1 MLTMLKKTFW
11 AVIII
16 LLVIPPLLLKGYYL
30 NVLLVAMALGIAYE
44 IAHLEI
50 DKYLFLKM
58 IINFIAICSMGFG
71 SYQILIAAFSL
82 FLLLEFLLALYLKNY
97 SSLSLAFNSLL
108 VALVGIALNG
118 LQVIYHLHMTHNF
131 SLSFLGYIL
140 LACFMSDSFA
150 YICGYFFGKHKLLP
164 HVSPKKTW
172 EGAFGGYFF
181 SLLISFI
188 YALYF
193 LSEINLYILLF
204 ISILLPFV
212 AQVGDLSFS
221 LIKRHFAIKDFSH
234 LIPYHGGLLDRIDS
248 LIFCLILLNVLFI
261 LGGLAV

>member
-71 SYQILIAAFSL
+71 SYQILVAAFSL

-97 SSLSLAFNSLL
+97 SSL
-108 VALVGIALNG
+108 
-118 LQVIYHLHMTHNF
+118 MHNF
-131 SLSFLGYIL
+131 SLRFLGYIL

-234 LIPYHGGLLDRIDS
+234 LIPYH
-248 LIFCLILLNVLFI
+248 NVLLI